1 MEVSKVAWKA
11 VMLVEQMV
19 EGMVNEK
26 VEKRVAKLADWKVV

>member
-1 MEVSKVAWKA
+1 MAVSKVAWKA

-26 VEKRVAKLADWKVV
+26 VEKMVG